1 MMPKWLQF
9 FHPLQEDNLTEI
21 VDNEEY
27 LSQLLKQQLEL
38 TGEVEKAIDLLV
50 AEEGIPKRIAESLA
64 CGLRLLPKRYELNAG
79 TFGSTGQKHL
89 LRSKVMVAGLGG
101 LGGHVVEQLVRS
113 GVGLLVGVDADL
125 FDETNLNRQLYS
137 DLKAIGLRK
146 TEVTQRRVEAIN
158 DAVEFHS
165 LLRRVEDLEDGTYD
179 GVDLIFDCLDSIPTR
194 LHLQEVGERLS
205 IPLIHGAIGGWYGQ
219 VAIVWPGSKLLS
231 NVYGTRQEGIEKA
244 LGNPPFTPA
253 FIAALMVSEGIK
265 LLLGKKE
272 RENTVLFADLL
283 NNQWHCVSL

>member
-1 MMPKWLQF
+1 M
-9 FHPLQEDNLTEI
+9 
-21 VDNEEY
+21 
-27 LSQLLKQQLEL
+27 LKKQLEL
-38 TGEVEKAIDLLV
+38 TGEVEKAIEALV
-50 AEEGIPKRIAESLA
+50 TEEGIPKRIAESLA
-64 CGLRLLPKRYELNAG
+64 CGLNLFPKRYQLNAG
-79 TFGSTGQKHL
+79 TFGSMGQKHL

-101 LGGHVVEQLVRS
+101 LGGHVVEQLVRC
-113 GVGLLVGVDADL
+113 GLGILVVVDADL

-137 DLKAIGLRK
+137 DLNTIGLRK
-146 TEVTQRRVEAIN
+146 TEATQRRVEATN

-165 LLRRVEDLEDGTYD
+165 VLHRVEDLEDGAYD
-179 GVDLIFDCLDSIPTR
+179 GVDLIFDCLDNIPSR
-194 LHLQEVGERLS
+194 LHLQEVGERLD

-231 NVYGTRQEGIEKA
+231 NVYGTRQKGIEKT

-253 FIAALMVSEGIK
+253 FIASFMVSEGIK

-283 NNQWHCVSL
+283 QNQWHRVTL

>member
-1 MMPKWLQF
+1 MTAKRLQF
-9 FHPLQEDNLTEI
+9 SHPLQEDNLAKISE
-21 VDNEEY
+21 NEEY
-27 LSQLLKQQLEL
+27 LSQPLKEQLEL
-38 TGEVEKAIDLLV
+38 TGEVEKAIEVLV
-50 AEEGIPKRIAESLA
+50 AKQGIPKRIAESLA
-64 CGLRLLPKRYELNAG
+64 CGLHIFPKRYELNAT

-89 LRSKVMVAGLGG
+89 LRSKVMIAGLGG
-101 LGGHVVEQLVRS
+101 LGGYVVEQLVRC
-113 GVGLLVGVDADL
+113 GLGILVGVDADL

-137 DLKAIGLRK
+137 DLNTIGLRK

-165 LLRRVEDLEDGTYD
+165 FLRRVEDLEDGAYD
-179 GVDLIFDCLDSIPTR
+179 GVDLIFDCLDTIPSR

-231 NVYGTRQEGIEKA
+231 NVYGTRQEGIEKV

-272 RENTVLFADLL
+272 RENTVLLVDLL